1 MLKLSLAIAS
11 ILLLSPLIAQD
22 AFDFG
27 IEPPDG
33 TPKHCVF
40 LFAPGLPPGE
50 ITQVSGMHFRTRKS
64 SLNALDA
71 LGVAL
76 RMRFGSLLE
85 ERLAISE

>member
-1 MLKLSLAIAS
+1 MRLTSELNLPMAHQNTALSCLRQVCH
-11 ILLLSPLIAQD
+11 L
-22 AFDFG
+22 
-27 IEPPDG
+27 
-33 TPKHCVF
+33 
-40 LFAPGLPPGE
+40 E

-76 RMRFGSLLE
+76 RIRFGSLLE